1 MSNPPQFVVNPPPNG
16 PAPPSGWTPPAG
28 WQPDPLWGPAP
39 DGWEVWRV
47 ADAAQVS
54 PAPTWAAPPAAT
66 QEAMTPSP
74 PTMPL
79 PETASLPPA
88 AAMRQQTPL
97 TTTPVMSPGGG
108 RSWFARHK
116 VLSGIG
122 GVLVFLMFLTA
133 VSGAGSDE
141 DNSTDVN
148 LAATDADPAVDK
160 VTADKAAAETAA
172 AETAAAATAAAD
184 KAAADKAAAAKAAAD
199 KAVAAKAAAE
209 KAAADKAAVAKAAA
223 EKAAES
229 AKGTPSQQNAYD
241 AAVDYLDLSAFSRIG
256 LTKQLSSEFGSQFPA
271 ADAEFAVSRLERQGE
286 VDWNAEAA
294 EAAKDYLELSSF
306 SRQGLLDQL
315 TSEFG
320 SQFTPAQAKY
330 GVNQTGL

>member
-1 MSNPPQFVVNPPPNG
+1 MSNTPQYVFNPPPNW
-16 PAPPSGWTPPAG
+16 PAPPSGWTPPTG
-28 WQPDPLWGPAP
+28 WQPDPSWGPAP

-47 ADAAQVS
+47 ADAAQVA

-88 AAMRQQTPL
+88 AAMQQQTPL

-184 KAAADKAAAAKAAAD
+184 KAAAEKAAAAKAAAD
-199 KAVAAKAAAE
+199 KAVA
-209 KAAADKAAVAKAAA
+209 AKAAA

-241 AAVDYLDLSAFSRIG
+241 AAVDYLDLSAFSRAGLIG
-256 LTKQLSSEFGSQFPA
+256 QLSSEYGSQFPA
-271 ADAEFAVSRLERQGE
+271 ADAEFAVSRLEREGE

-320 SQFTPAQAKY
+320 SQFTPAQAKH